1 MQVFSEDQQYL
12 ELEGTIWSYLRW
24 NLSIWLGFVAR
35 PSSATMAFLCQSH
48 LTQFQSLRRCLWTTS
63 KFLLSCPNN
72 SRRRQKLCQQG
83 PHTFIADLKLCPQ
96 WKHCLRK
103 WQLLVYSRRP
113 LESLWSLA
121 VLEDFW
127 RLLHWTL
134 LCLQA
139 RLVSLAWRTVCKT
152 FGIDQF
158 FHRLEQ

>member
-1 MQVFSEDQQYL
+1 MQVFSQDQQHL
-12 ELEGTIWSYLRW
+12 EPEGTIWSYLRW
-24 NLSIWLGFVAR
+24 NLNIWQGFVAKS
-35 PSSATMAFLCQSH
+35 SSATMAFLFLSH
-48 LTQFQSLRRCLWTTS
+48 LNQRQSCRRCLWTAA

-72 SRRRQKLCQQG
+72 DRRRQKLCQRG
-83 PHTFIADLKLCPQ
+83 PHAFIADLKLCPQ

-103 WQLLVYSRRP
+103 WQLLLYSHKP
-113 LESLWSLA
+113 LESLCSLA
-121 VLEDFW
+121 VLVDLW

-158 FHRLEQ
+158 FHRLE